1 MHVGRT
7 LESAAREGAEL
18 ASKGILKGCEPGYQG
33 RGIGTALA
41 QASVRWAREHDY
53 TAVIAVGAP
62 GGLFTFAR
70 WSGQLPWTRYA
81 KLGFETLA
89 MEPLESDLPVW
100 AQGDAPP
107 EVLSEVKS
115 ALANGRPP
123 TEFRSRLMVLILG
136 SPS

>member
-7 LESAAREGAEL
+7 LESAAREDAEL
-18 ASKGILKGCEPGYQG
+18 ASKGILKGCEPAYQG

-41 QASVRWAREHDY
+41 QVSVRWAREHDFM
-53 TAVIAVGAP
+53 AVIAVGAP

-70 WSGQLPWTRYA
+70 WSGQLPWTSYA
-81 KLGFETLA
+81 RLGFETVA

-100 AQGDAPP
+100 AQGAAPP
-107 EVLSEVKS
+107 EVLFEVKS

-123 TEFRSRLMVLILG
+123 ADFRSRLMVLNLG
-136 SPS
+136 DSS